1 MGYDYPS
8 AVCNGYEP
16 FHAGVER
23 NSVRQTGTMALQAT
37 RQRPLRATLAGA
49 VAIAAAWAGQPLAA
63 PPLGI
68 QGSDD
73 RTAVEIDA
81 YPWSSVGRLNN
92 SGRGFCTAVLIA
104 PNRVLTAA
112 HCLRSHVPG
121 RAWAPPSGVH
131 FLAGY
136 RRGAYVAHSRATA
149 IALAPA
155 APGTAPT
162 GSDFAI
168 VTLAHPLDSRVRP
181 LPVESFDQ
189 ARWHADRKAGIH
201 YAQAGYSGDRAHV
214 LTQNKNCS
222 ITGFRQNGAAFAHT
236 CDATHGDSGS
246 PILVRRGQTYAVV
259 GLHIASS
266 RSGGN
271 GVAIAGRSIRA
282 VLDQLADPLQ
292 KPYRR

>member
-1 MGYDYPS
+1 
-8 AVCNGYEP
+8 
-16 FHAGVER
+16 
-23 NSVRQTGTMALQAT
+23 MA
-37 RQRPLRATLAGA
+37 
-49 VAIAAAWAGQPLAA
+49 IAWAGAPLAA

-68 QGSDD
+68 QGFDD
-73 RTAVEIDA
+73 RATVEADT

-92 SGRGFCTAVLIA
+92 SGRSFCTAVLIA
-104 PNRVLTAA
+104 PDKVLTAA
-112 HCLRSHVPG
+112 HCLRSHLPG
-121 RAWAPPSGVH
+121 RAWAPPSGLH

-136 RRGAYVAHSRATA
+136 QRGAYLAHSPATA

-162 GSDFAI
+162 GADFAI
-168 VTLAHPLDSRVRP
+168 VTLARPLDAMVRP
-181 LPVESFDQ
+181 LPVEYFDQ
-189 ARWHADRKAGIH
+189 ARWRADRIAGVR

-214 LTQNKNCS
+214 LTQNQTCE
-222 ITGFRQNGAAFAHT
+222 ITRFLENGAVFAHT

-271 GVAIAGRSIRA
+271 GVAIAGRTIRDGLA
-282 VLDQLADPLQ
+282 QLADTLP